1 MIDKSYLGRKV
12 TRRLDSRYQTQG
24 LPVKNDST
32 GKESASN
39 AGDTGDVSSIPG
51 SGRFP
56 EEENG
61 NPLQDSCLKSP
72 MDIGAWPGGL
82 QPKGSQR
89 VRDEQLSMHQTLS
102 TNTTFSQGPSR
113 E

>member
-1 MIDKSYLGRKV
+1 MTDKSYLGRKV
-12 TRRLDSRYQTQG
+12 TRWLGSRYQTQG

-56 EEENG
+56 GEENG
-61 NPLQDSCLKSP
+61 NPLQYSSWDNS
-72 MDIGAWPGGL
+72 MERGG
-82 QPKGSQR
+82 
-89 VRDEQLSMHQTLS
+89 
-102 TNTTFSQGPSR
+102 
-113 E
+113 